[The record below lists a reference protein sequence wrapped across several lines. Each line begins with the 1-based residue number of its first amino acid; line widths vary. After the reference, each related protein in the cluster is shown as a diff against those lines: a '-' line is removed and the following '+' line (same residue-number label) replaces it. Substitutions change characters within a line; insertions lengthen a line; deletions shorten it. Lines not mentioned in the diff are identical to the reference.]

1 MILMGREL
9 QEVSYIL
16 LHRLSLF
23 PWWEHFIPNM
33 GIKCFMAVILHPAPK
48 RGGEPREPPILRG
61 HGGAWA
67 RGARIVFCDFSKDL
81 TVSRQNALYIGVSR
95 FLDLT

>member
-1 MILMGREL
+1 
-9 QEVSYIL
+9 
-16 LHRLSLF
+16 
-23 PWWEHFIPNM
+23 
-33 GIKCFMAVILHPAPK
+33 MAVILHPAPLARTPPK
-48 RGGEPREPPILRG
+48 EGWGAERATDTSGARGRV
-61 HGGAWA
+61 GAGA